1 MSGRFE
7 YIFGCI
13 PTTPIRDQKAAEQ
26 LADLIKIEAE
36 VGELQFHQKMRA
48 VEIFFRYL
56 WQERQA
62 AITPFNE
69 GPDSGADYVLS
80 HIHGAIEQTKNPY
93 KARMKDKGEDIL
105 DF

>member
-7 YIFGCI
+7 YILGCI

-80 HIHGAIEQTKNPY
+80 HIQGAIEQTKNPY